1 MNIHDAKLMSRALQV
16 NGWERATLGW
26 AGGVLSRPF
35 PYIVFSGNVG
45 TENGLAFLVAA
56 FSQSR

>member
-1 MNIHDAKLMSRALQV
+1 MSRALQV